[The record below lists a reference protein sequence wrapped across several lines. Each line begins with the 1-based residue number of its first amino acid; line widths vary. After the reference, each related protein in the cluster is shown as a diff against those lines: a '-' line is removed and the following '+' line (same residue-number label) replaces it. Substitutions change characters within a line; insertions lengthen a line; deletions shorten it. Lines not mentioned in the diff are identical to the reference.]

1 MHELL
6 LIKWRLFRSVIYV
19 ELFSE
24 ILVID
29 EFRIVVTYFIA
40 NFAIK
45 NCVKAQKLI
54 EQVDWFIKD
63 SRPIPFEKV
72 PWAASQCIKKLECEA
87 NHSHSSS
94 VKIKNICSL
103 FKHPPYAFIS

>member
-6 LIKWRLFRSVIYV
+6 FIKRRLFRSVIYK
-19 ELFSE
+19 ELFSK
-24 ILVID
+24 IRVID

-40 NFAIK
+40 DFAFK
-45 NCVKAQKLI
+45 NCVKARKLI

-72 PWAASQCIKKLECEA
+72 PWAASQCIKKPECET

-94 VKIKNICSL
+94 VEIKNICSL
-103 FKHPPYAFIS
+103 LKHPPYAFIS